1 MTPQDVLRSWKVSS
15 IDLDRQNLLK
25 PWKRLTS
32 AVTLLLCVLVSSC
45 ATLPETQTVK
55 VKTVPLLPKV
65 TLPAP
70 IPQPSITM
78 PEVITLTAQDASYY
92 RYVCDEFK
100 DAGRDDAYTLDEVY
114 ERYPGMTQ
122 ESACN
127 WAIYGYTVQGQFM
140 LESQLIKLGLYT
152 EQLRNRIQYLEGV
165 IKELENAGNLQQQA
179 FLEQDDD

>member
-1 MTPQDVLRSWKVSS
+1 
-15 IDLDRQNLLK
+15 
-25 PWKRLTS
+25 
-32 AVTLLLCVLVSSC
+32 
-45 ATLPETQTVK
+45 
-55 VKTVPLLPKV
+55 
-65 TLPAP
+65 
-70 IPQPSITM
+70 M

-122 ESACN
+122 ESTCN